1 MAAGIDDFISKPYRQ
16 NDIFDCLA
24 RQLGLTF
31 LRAQAEGEVRVAE
44 PVKLEAADF
53 TALTPAMQMA
63 LRDAFVEMNQ
73 EKLAALLEQLGVDA
87 PALAAGIAQMA
98 ARFRF
103 PELCALLDAN
113 MHRVG

>member
-1 MAAGIDDFISKPYRQ
+1 
-16 NDIFDCLA
+16 
-24 RQLGLTF
+24 
-31 LRAQAEGEVRVAE
+31 
-44 PVKLEAADF
+44 
-53 TALTPAMQMA
+53 MQMA